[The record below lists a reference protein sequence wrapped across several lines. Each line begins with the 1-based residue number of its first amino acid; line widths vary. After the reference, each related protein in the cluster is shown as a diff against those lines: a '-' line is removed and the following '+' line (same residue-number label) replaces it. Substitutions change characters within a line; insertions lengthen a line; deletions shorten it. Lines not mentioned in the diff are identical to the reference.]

1 MPELPHDLKE
11 GFSYHLLQLA
21 RRWRRIDE
29 KIMQKHGF
37 NNVSWV
43 PLLHLYGAEP
53 LMQKDLAAYCGVES
67 STLVRLITLLQS
79 QGLIERKINPED
91 RRAHFLTLTNTG
103 REEARRIAAIIFEI
117 ESRMVEGIPPE
128 LIQSFLHLSQLI
140 GINIA
145 QLEQEE

>member
-1 MPELPHDLKE
+1 MPELPHDLKK

-29 KIMQKHGF
+29 KAMQKHGF

-79 QGLIERKINPED
+79 QGLIERKINPDD
-91 RRAHFLTLTNTG
+91 RRAQFLTLTDTG

-117 ESRMVEGIPPE
+117 ESRMVERIPPE

-140 GINIA
+140 ELNIA